1 MKLNIKDID
10 QEFQDEF
17 KKDFEYWNGWT
28 NDKTLLLGILENGKT
43 KAKCLHKFK
52 HCENKCKKA
61 KENVFYCEFC
71 GED

>member
-1 MKLNIKDID
+1 MKLSIKDID

-17 KKDFEYWNGWT
+17 KKDFEHWKNEENKNLKY
-28 NDKTLLLGILENGKT
+28 GILKNQAV

-61 KENVFYCEFC
+61 KENVFHCEFC